1 LTNPFLQSEGFHNDT
16 FPSAFE
22 FIKMVE
28 SLKDY
33 AVHVQSSLRMMCQSW
48 RLATLRPKALR
59 LIAEVIESRTYINIL
74 QSDLSFVLA
83 LLLHKS

>member
-16 FPSAFE
+16 FPSSFE

-28 SLKDY
+28 SLKDC
-33 AVHVQSSLRMMCQSW
+33 AVQSSLRMMCQSW

-59 LIAEVIESRTYINIL
+59 LIAEVIESRTYINIP